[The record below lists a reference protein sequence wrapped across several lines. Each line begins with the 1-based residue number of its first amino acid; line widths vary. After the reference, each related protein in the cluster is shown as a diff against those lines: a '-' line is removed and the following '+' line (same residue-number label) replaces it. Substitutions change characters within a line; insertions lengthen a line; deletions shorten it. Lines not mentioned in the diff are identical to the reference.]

1 MQTTTPTSMP
11 TFRTT
16 TPTTKPKATKQLTL
30 IPREQM
36 DKYRK
41 SGTVQRPLFD

>member
-1 MQTTTPTSMP
+1 MQPTIPTSMP

-16 TPTTKPKATKQLTL
+16 APITKPKATKQLTL

-41 SGTVQRPLFD
+41 SGTVQLPLFD